1 MTTGTNPLLEKLLA
15 PRRLEYLIINQDGII
30 LDKSPQVHRFAES
43 PEQVQQGRDAR
54 GGYPELIG
62 IEQVWI
68 DILEGRCNSFE
79 LQGINRCSDREGT
92 LYLDLWIVANS
103 QEHQPPDRLFV
114 FFGDATERMVLRQ
127 TFVQREND
135 AYLLLNKLNSA
146 KSALDKIFQT
156 ALDPIIVCKANGL
169 IKKTN
174 KATCD
179 LLNYSELELIGK
191 PLQEIIPN
199 IQALESVNTEASYG
213 KEEEAYY
220 VRKTEVEVTCKS
232 KKGEERVIGFSRGVI
247 RNEEGEIEE
256 FVYIG
261 RDMTERKRTSAAIAK
276 MNAALA
282 QRVEERTRTLQQT
295 IVQLESEI
303 GDRQRAEAALQKE
316 REFLNALLNNL
327 QDSIVA
333 CDADG
338 TLSVLNR
345 ASQEVYGLPE
355 QPLSVHHW
363 GEHFQFYH
371 PDENTPMPIAQTP
384 LYRAWQGERVCEQEM
399 EILPK
404 QGKKR
409 ILVANGQALVN
420 AQGENLGAVVA
431 IQDITARK
439 QAEKA
444 LQNIISGTAAVTGE
458 EFFPVLV
465 QHLATALG
473 VPYVLLSQ
481 LEGTQKKTLKTLAFW
496 CGDRLWDNFEYE
508 LCHTPC
514 EVVIEEGRLCHY
526 PDRLQDLFPD
536 APALAT
542 LNAVGYLGVPLFDP
556 QNQPIGNLCIL
567 HDQPLE
573 IEPEANA
580 ILSVFASRAAAEL
593 QRKWAEDALKSANDE
608 LERRVQERTHELS
621 ETLNSLQAEISERQK
636 TEAALRRSEER
647 WQLAIKGTSDGI
659 WDWDLKSDRVFLSA
673 RGQEMLGYESQDQ
686 FHPFQAWE
694 SRIHPDDLETCR
706 HAMQAHLDQTAP
718 SYSQEHRVRCEDGG
732 YKWILTRGQA
742 QWDEAGNPI
751 RMTGSHTDITDRKQA
766 DEERRKF
773 VALVENSKD
782 FIGMASLEG
791 KAIYINEAGRLRV
804 GLDSLEQVYQTE
816 MSDYLTP
823 ETKVQYQKVAIPTVM
838 QTGYWQGETKL
849 RHFKTGQCFDMETSL
864 FLVKHPERN
873 EPICFATIQRDI
885 SDRKRAEAAILASE
899 NKYRSVVENLSEVI
913 FQRDQHGY
921 LTFLNP
927 AWTDITGFTV
937 AESLGQPFLSF
948 VHPDDRPSFRK
959 AFAALINN
967 QQDSVRH
974 EARFLTK
981 EGSYRWVEVQ
991 KRLNIN
997 DQNSYIGT
1005 AGSLNDITDRKR
1017 IEQVREQERQQLRQI
1032 ITNAPVAMAMFDTEM
1047 RYLAYSNCWLKDYQL
1062 EGQSLLGQS
1071 YYHQLP
1077 APENI
1082 QAIHQ
1087 GALQG
1092 AVLSRP
1098 EECFEL
1104 SDGTQ
1109 LYLRW
1114 AVQPW
1119 YRSEHQIGGIIIV
1132 TQVINELVQA
1142 REQALQASRMK
1153 SQFLANMSHEIRT
1166 PMNGVIGMTDLLLK
1180 TPLSSQ
1186 QQDFVHTLKTSGQNL
1201 LILINDI
1208 LDFSKLEAGEMRLD
1222 RIEFSLSG
1230 CLEETIDLLAT
1241 QAQSKRLELLSLV
1254 ESEIPPTLIGDPTR
1268 LRQVLMNLTGNALKF
1283 TDQGEVVVHASLQI
1297 QTPTTTT
1304 LYFEVRDTGIGI
1316 NPRDQHKLF
1325 ESFSQVDASTT
1336 RKYGGTGLGLA
1347 ICKQLVTL
1355 MGGEIGV
1362 ESSVGTGSCFW
1373 FTATF
1378 ETAPSGVKVLPKL
1391 PSSPQNLRLLVM
1403 DANATSRQ
1411 MICAY
1416 LESWHLQGEAVA
1428 NSSEAIAA
1436 LQTADTQGNPYS
1448 LVLIDLQNAQTDGET
1463 LAQTLISDPQ
1473 FSPLKWLVMVSIH
1486 QHELVKRLLKK
1497 GAAGYLLKP
1506 IKASRLLERL
1516 TQALQG
1522 QPSGVSSS
1530 LFLREDTGRS
1540 SPVMESV
1547 KNLKILLVED
1557 TPINQKVIL
1566 NQLKIL
1572 GYAADCVENGQEAL
1586 DCLAEQQY
1594 DLVLMDCLMPVLDGY
1609 KTTKALRDRE
1619 GSSRHTPIIAMTANA
1634 MKGDREKCVEAGM
1647 DDYISKPVDL
1657 DQLAA
1662 ILHHWGE
1669 TISGVPEAIPP
1680 PTPPLTLP
1688 STSIPFEPLDEAPID
1703 LDRLHEIS
1711 RGDEEFELELLE
1723 TFMEDAVVYFED
1735 IKRYIKT
1742 QDWVELSR
1750 RAHQLKGGSAT
1761 VAVLSMPNIARQIE
1775 SLANQQCQEGLEELA
1790 AELEV
1795 ILTRIERFIITL
1807 QKPK

>member
-1 MTTGTNPLLEKLLA
+1 MTTGMNPLLEKLLA
-15 PRRLEYLIINQDGII
+15 PRCLEYLIVNRDGII
-30 LDKSPQVHRFAES
+30 LEKSPQVHRFAES
-43 PEQVQQGRDAR
+43 PEQVKEGRDAR

-62 IEQVWI
+62 IEQVLL

-79 LQGINRCSDREGT
+79 LQGINRCSEREGI
-92 LYLDLWIVANS
+92 LYLDFWIVANS
-103 QEHQPPDRLFV
+103 QDNLPPDRLFV

-127 TFVQREND
+127 TLVQRENE
-135 AYLLLNKLNSA
+135 AYLLLHKLNCA

-156 ALDPIIVCKANGL
+156 ALDPIIVCTSNGL

-174 KATCD
+174 KATWE

-191 PLQEIIPN
+191 PLRDIVPN
-199 IQALESVNTEASYG
+199 IQRLEAGNPEPFYG
-213 KEEEAYY
+213 TEEEAYY
-220 VRKTEVEVTCKS
+220 LRKTEVEVTCKS
-232 KKGEERVIGFSRGVI
+232 KKGAEIVVGFSRGVI

-256 FVYIG
+256 LVYIG
-261 RDMTERKRTSAAIAK
+261 RDLTERKRSSAAIAK

-355 QPLSVHHW
+355 QPLSVTQW

-371 PDENTPMPIAQTP
+371 ADESTPMPIEQTP

-431 IQDITARK
+431 MQDITARK

-481 LEGTQKKTLKTLAFW
+481 LQGTEEKQLKTLAFW
-496 CGDRLWDNFEYE
+496 GGDRLADNFEYE
-508 LCHTPC
+508 LCGTPC
-514 EVVIEEGRLCHY
+514 EVVIEEARLCHY
-526 PDRLQDLFPD
+526 PDRLQELFPN

-542 LNAVGYLGVPLFDP
+542 INAVGYLGVPLFDP
-556 QNQPIGNLCIL
+556 QNRPIGNLCII

-573 IEPEANA
+573 VEPEAHA

-608 LERRVQERTHELS
+608 LERRVQERTRELS
-621 ETLNSLQAEISERQK
+621 ETLNSLQGEIAERQK

-659 WDWDLKSDRVFLSA
+659 WDWDLKCDRVFLSA

-686 FHPFQAWE
+686 FHPFAEWE

-706 HAMQAHLDQTAP
+706 QAMQAHLSNTGS
-718 SYSQEHRVRCEDGG
+718 SYSQEHRARSKDGG

-782 FIGMASLEG
+782 FIGMATLEG
-791 KAIYINEAGRLRV
+791 KAIYVNEAGRLLV

-816 MSDYLTP
+816 MSHYLSP
-823 ETKVQYQKVAIPTVM
+823 ETWVQYQEVAIPTVLE
-838 QTGYWQGETKL
+838 TGYWQGETKL
-849 RHFKTGQCFDMETSL
+849 RHFKTGECFDMETSL
-864 FLVKHPERN
+864 FLVKHPERG

-913 FQRDQHGY
+913 FQRDKCGY

-937 AESLGQPFLSF
+937 AESVGQPFLSF
-948 VHPDDRPSFRK
+948 VHPDDRPSFLK
-959 AFAALINN
+959 AFESLLNSE
-967 QQDSVRH
+967 QDSVRH

-981 EGSYRWVEVQ
+981 EGNYRWVEVQ

-997 DQNSYIGT
+997 DRNDYIGT
-1005 AGSLNDITDRKR
+1005 AGSLNDVTDRKR

-1032 ITNAPVAMAMFDTEM
+1032 ITNAPVAMAMFDTQM
-1047 RYLAYSNCWLKDYQL
+1047 RYLAYSNCWLKDYAL

-1071 YYHQLP
+1071 YYDHLP
-1077 APENI
+1077 ETENI
-1082 QAIHQ
+1082 KAIHQ
-1087 GALQG
+1087 AALQG
-1092 AVLSRP
+1092 EVLSRP
-1098 EECFEL
+1098 EESFEL
-1104 SDGTQ
+1104 GDGTQ

-1119 YRSEHQIGGIIIV
+1119 YRSEYQIGGIIIV

-1180 TPLSSQ
+1180 TALSSQ
-1186 QQDFVHTLKTSGQNL
+1186 QQDFVNILKNSSQNL

-1222 RIEFSLSG
+1222 RIEFNLSR
-1230 CLEETIDLLAT
+1230 CIEETIDLLAT
-1241 QAQSKRLELLSLV
+1241 QAQSKQLELLYLV
-1254 ESEIPPTLIGDPTR
+1254 DSEIPPTLIGDPTR

-1283 TDQGEVVVHASLQI
+1283 TQKGEVVVHVSLQI

-1304 LYFEVRDTGIGI
+1304 LHFEVRDTGIGI
-1316 NPRDQHKLF
+1316 NAQDQHKLF
-1325 ESFSQVDASTT
+1325 QSFSQVDASTT

-1362 ESSVGTGSCFW
+1362 DSAVGVGSRFW

-1378 ETAPSGVKVLPKL
+1378 ETLPDGVKVLPELLL
-1391 PSSPQNLRLLVM
+1391 PPRDWRLLVM
-1403 DANATSRQ
+1403 DHNATSRQ

-1416 LESWHLQGEAVA
+1416 LESWHLQGEAVG

-1436 LQTADTQGNPYS
+1436 LHNASTQGNPYS
-1448 LVLIDLQNAQTDGET
+1448 LVLIDLQNAQSDGET
-1463 LAQTLISDPQ
+1463 LAKTLISEPS
-1473 FSPLKWLVMVSIH
+1473 FSQLKWVIMVSIH

-1506 IKASRLLERL
+1506 IKASRLLESL
-1516 TQALQG
+1516 TEALQG
-1522 QPSGVSSS
+1522 QPSEVSPS
-1530 LFLREDTGRS
+1530 LFLQEDSGRS
-1540 SPVMESV
+1540 SPVFEPV

-1566 NQLKIL
+1566 NQLKVL

-1586 DCLAEQQY
+1586 DCLAEQDY
-1594 DLVLMDCLMPVLDGY
+1594 DIVLMDCLMPVLDGY

-1634 MKGDREKCVEAGM
+1634 MKGDREKCLDAGM
-1647 DDYISKPVDL
+1647 DDYLSKPVDI
-1657 DQLAA
+1657 DELAA
-1662 ILHHWGE
+1662 LLRHWGE
-1669 TISGVPEAIPP
+1669 TISGVPQTLSPP
-1680 PTPPLTLP
+1680 NQQPTLLDQFT
-1688 STSIPFEPLDEAPID
+1688 PFVPLDEAPID

-1735 IKRYIKT
+1735 IKHYIQT
-1742 QDWVELSR
+1742 QDWVALGR

-1761 VAVLSMPNIARQIE
+1761 VAVLSMPNIAREIE
-1775 SLANQQCQEGLEELA
+1775 SQANQECPEGLEELV
-1790 AELEV
+1790 AELEIIFTRLHSFIS
-1795 ILTRIERFIITL
+1795 ILKEEA
-1807 QKPK
+1807 

>member
-1 MTTGTNPLLEKLLA
+1 MTTCRNPLLEKLLA
-15 PRRLEYLIINQDGII
+15 PRSLEYLVVNRDGII
-30 LDKSPQVHRFAES
+30 LEKSPQVHRFAES
-43 PEQVQQGRDAR
+43 PEQVEAGRDAR

-62 IEQVWI
+62 IEQVWV
-68 DILEGRCNSFE
+68 DILEGHCNSFE
-79 LQGINRCSDREGT
+79 LQGINRCSHREGT
-92 LYLDLWIVANS
+92 LYLDLWMVANS
-103 QEHQPPDRLFV
+103 QENHPPDRLFV

-127 TFVQREND
+127 TLVQRENE
-135 AYLLLNKLNSA
+135 AYLLLNKLHSA

-156 ALDPIIVCKANGL
+156 ALDPIIVCTANGL

-174 KATCD
+174 KATWE
-179 LLNYSELELIGK
+179 LLKYSELELVGK
-191 PLQEIIPN
+191 PLKDIIQN
-199 IQALESVNTEASYG
+199 IHLLETVNSDLSWG

-220 VRKTEVEVTCKS
+220 LRKPEIEVTCKS
-232 KKGEERVIGFSRGVI
+232 KKGEEIVVGFSRGVI
-247 RNEEGEIEE
+247 RNEDEEIEE
-256 FVYIG
+256 VVYIG
-261 RDMTERKRTSAAIAK
+261 RDLTERKRTSAAIAK

-295 IVQLESEI
+295 ILQLESEI

-371 PDENTPMPIAQTP
+371 PDENSPMPIEQTP
-384 LYRAWQGERVCEQEM
+384 LYRAWQGERVCEQEI

-409 ILVANGQALVN
+409 IIVANGQALVN

-431 IQDITARK
+431 MQDITARK

-481 LEGTQKKTLKTLAFW
+481 LEGTHHKKLKTLAFW
-496 CGDRLWDNFEYE
+496 SGDRLWDNFEYE
-508 LCHTPC
+508 LCDTPC
-514 EVVIEEGRLCHY
+514 EIVIEEARLCHY
-526 PDRLQDLFPD
+526 PDRLQDRFPN

-542 LNAVGYLGVPLFDP
+542 LNAVGYLGIPLFDP
-556 QNQPIGNLCIL
+556 QNRPIGNLCII

-573 IEPEANA
+573 IDPEAHA

-608 LERRVQERTHELS
+608 LERRVQERTRELS
-621 ETLNSLQAEISERQK
+621 ETLNSLQGEIAERQK

-686 FHPFQAWE
+686 FHPFAEWE
-694 SRIHPDDLETCR
+694 NRIHPDDMETCR
-706 HAMQAHLDQTAP
+706 QALQAHLSNTGS
-718 SYSQEHRVRCEDGG
+718 SYSQEHRVRTQDGG

-766 DEERRKF
+766 EEERRKF

-782 FIGMASLEG
+782 FIGMATLEG
-791 KAIYINEAGRLRV
+791 KTMYVNEAGRLRV
-804 GLDSLEQVYQTE
+804 GLDSREQVYQTE

-823 ETKVQYQKVAIPTVM
+823 ETWVQYQQVAIPTVM
-838 QTGYWQGETKL
+838 QAGYWQGETKL
-849 RHFKTGQCFDMETSL
+849 RHFKTGDCFDMETSL
-864 FLVKHPERN
+864 FLVKHPERG

-885 SDRKRAEAAILASE
+885 SDRKRAEAALIASE

-913 FQRDQHGY
+913 FQRDTQGY

-937 AESLGQPFLSF
+937 AESVGQPLLSF

-959 AFAALINN
+959 AFEALINY

-981 EGSYRWVEVQ
+981 EGNYRWVEVQ

-997 DQNSYIGT
+997 DHNCYIGT

-1047 RYLAYSNCWLKDYQL
+1047 RYLAYSNCWLKDYRL

-1071 YYHQLP
+1071 YYEQLP
-1077 APENI
+1077 ETENI
-1082 QAIHQ
+1082 KAIHQ

-1092 AVLSRP
+1092 EVLSRP
-1098 EECFEL
+1098 EESFQL
-1104 SDGTQ
+1104 GDGTQ

-1230 CLEETIDLLAT
+1230 CIEETIDLLAT

-1254 ESEIPPTLIGDPTR
+1254 DSEIPPTLIGDPTR

-1283 TDQGEVVVHASLQI
+1283 TQEGEVVVQASLQI

-1362 ESSVGTGSCFW
+1362 ESSVGAGSCFW

-1378 ETAPSGVKVLPKL
+1378 ETIPGGVKVLPKL
-1391 PSSPQNLRLLVM
+1391 APSLRDLRLLVM

-1411 MICAY
+1411 MISAY
-1416 LESWHLQGEAVA
+1416 LESWHLQGETVT
-1428 NSSEAIAA
+1428 NSSEAIASLHNA
-1436 LQTADTQGNPYS
+1436 YAQGNPYS
-1448 LVLIDLQNAQTDGET
+1448 LVLIDLQNPQSDGET
-1463 LAQTLISDPQ
+1463 LAQNLISNPC
-1473 FSPLKWLVMVSIH
+1473 FSNLKWLVMVSIH

-1516 TQALQG
+1516 TQAIQG
-1522 QPSGVSSS
+1522 KPSGVSPS
-1530 LFLREDTGRS
+1530 LFLREDVGRA
-1540 SPVMESV
+1540 SPVIEPV

-1566 NQLKIL
+1566 NQLKVL

-1586 DCLAEQQY
+1586 DCLEKQHY

-1619 GSSRHTPIIAMTANA
+1619 GSSRHIPIIAMTANA
-1634 MKGDREKCVEAGM
+1634 MKGDREKCLEAGM

-1669 TISGVPEAIPP
+1669 IIGGVQEALPP
-1680 PTPPLTLP
+1680 PPEPPILP
-1688 STSIPFEPLDEAPID
+1688 CKSASSDSLEEAPID

-1723 TFMEDAVVYFED
+1723 TFMEDAVVYLED
-1735 IKRYIKT
+1735 IKIFVKT
-1742 QDWVELSR
+1742 QNWVELSR

-1775 SLANQQCQEGLEELA
+1775 SQAHQQCRDGLEELV
-1790 AELEV
+1790 AELES
-1795 ILTRIERFIITL
+1795 ILNCIQRFIETL
-1807 QKPK
+1807 KEQP

>member
-1 MTTGTNPLLEKLLA
+1 MTTGMNPLLEKLLA
-15 PRRLEYLIINQDGII
+15 PRRLEYLVVNQDGII
-30 LDKSPQVHRFAES
+30 LDKSPQVHRFAEN
-43 PEQVQQGRDAR
+43 PEPVEEGQDAR
-54 GGYPELIG
+54 EGYPELIG
-62 IEQVWI
+62 IEQVWN

-79 LQGINRCSDREGT
+79 LQGINRCSDREGI

-103 QEHQPPDRLFV
+103 QDNQPPDRLFI

-127 TFVQREND
+127 TLVQREND

-156 ALDPIIVCKANGL
+156 ALDPIIVCTAAGL

-174 KATCD
+174 KATWE

-191 PLQEIIPN
+191 PLKEIIPN
-199 IQALESVNTEASYG
+199 IHRLEAVNSELSYE
-213 KEEEAYY
+213 KAEEAYY
-220 VRKTEVEVTCKS
+220 LRKTEVEVTCRS
-232 KKGEERVIGFSRGVI
+232 KKGEEIVVGFSRGVI
-247 RNEEGEIEE
+247 RNEDEEIEE

-261 RDMTERKRTSAAIAK
+261 RDLTERKRTSAAIAK

-282 QRVEERTRTLQQT
+282 GRVEERTRTLQQT
-295 IVQLESEI
+295 IVQLENEI

-338 TLSVLNR
+338 TLNVLNR

-355 QPLSVHHW
+355 QPLSVHQW
-363 GEHFQFYH
+363 GDHFQFYH
-371 PDENTPMPIAQTP
+371 PDKSTPMPIEQTP
-384 LYRAWQGERVCEQEM
+384 LYRAWQGEQVCEQEI

-409 ILVANGQALVN
+409 ILLASGQALVN

-481 LEGTQKKTLKTLAFW
+481 LERTPEKKLKTLAFW
-496 CGDRLWDNFEYE
+496 GGDRLEDNFEYE
-508 LCHTPC
+508 LPQTPC
-514 EVVIEEGRLCHY
+514 EVVIEEARLCHY
-526 PDRLQDLFPD
+526 RDRLQERFPN
-536 APALAT
+536 APALSPI
-542 LNAVGYLGVPLFDP
+542 NAEGYLGVPLLDS
-556 QNQPIGNLCIL
+556 QNRPIGNLCIL
-567 HDQPLE
+567 HHQPLE
-573 IEPEANA
+573 VDPEANA
-580 ILSVFASRAAAEL
+580 ILRVFASRAAAEL

-608 LERRVQERTHELS
+608 LERRVQERTRELS
-621 ETLNSLQAEISERQK
+621 ETLNSLQGEIAERQK

-686 FHPFQAWE
+686 FYPFAEWE
-694 SRIHPDDLETCR
+694 RRIHPDDLETCR
-706 HAMQAHLDQTAP
+706 QAMQAHLSNTGS
-718 SYSQEHRVRCEDGG
+718 SYSQEHRVRTQSGD

-742 QWDEAGNPI
+742 QWDSEGNPI

-782 FIGMASLEG
+782 FIGMATLEG
-791 KAIYINEAGRLRV
+791 KSIYVNEAGRLRV
-804 GLDSLEQVYQTE
+804 GLDSLEQVDQTE
-816 MSDYLTP
+816 ISHYLTP
-823 ETKVQYQKVAIPTVM
+823 ETWVQYQQEAIPTVM
-838 QTGYWQGETKL
+838 ETGYWQGETKL

-864 FLVKHPERN
+864 FLVKHPERDQ
-873 EPICFATIQRDI
+873 PICFATIQRDI
-885 SDRKRAEAAILASE
+885 SDRKRAESALIASE
-899 NKYRSVVENLSEVI
+899 NKYRSVIENLSEVI
-913 FQRDQHGY
+913 FQRDKRGY

-948 VHPDDRPSFRK
+948 VHPEDRPSFLT
-959 AFAALINN
+959 AFESLLHSE
-967 QQDSVRH
+967 QDSVRH

-997 DQNSYIGT
+997 DRNDYIGT
-1005 AGSLNDITDRKR
+1005 AGSLNEITDRKR
-1017 IEQVREQERQQLRQI
+1017 LEQVREQERQQLRQI
-1032 ITNAPVAMAMFDTEM
+1032 ITNAPVAMAMFDTQM
-1047 RYLAYSNCWLKDYQL
+1047 RYLAYSNCWVKDYRL

-1071 YYHQLP
+1071 YYERLP
-1077 APENI
+1077 ETENI
-1082 QAIHQ
+1082 TAIHQ
-1087 GALQG
+1087 AALQG
-1092 AVLSRP
+1092 EVLSRP

-1104 SDGTQ
+1104 GDGTQ

-1186 QQDFVHTLKTSGQNL
+1186 QQDFVKTLKTSSQNL

-1222 RIEFSLSG
+1222 CIEFNLSR
-1230 CLEETIDLLAT
+1230 CIEETIDLLAT
-1241 QAQSKRLELLSLV
+1241 QAQSKQLELIYLV
-1254 ESEIPPTLIGDPTR
+1254 DSEIASTLIGDPTR

-1283 TDQGEVVVHASLQI
+1283 TQKGEVVVHASLQI

-1316 NPRDQHKLF
+1316 NAQDQHKLF
-1325 ESFSQVDASTT
+1325 QSFSQVDASTT

-1362 ESSVGTGSCFW
+1362 ESSVGVGSRFW

-1378 ETAPSGVKVLPKL
+1378 ETLPGGGKVLPEL
-1391 PSSPQNLRLLVM
+1391 PPSPRDLRLLVM
-1403 DANATSRQ
+1403 DPNATSRQ

-1436 LQTADTQGNPYS
+1436 LQNAAAQGNPYS
-1448 LVLIDLQNAQTDGET
+1448 LVLLDLQNAQTDGET
-1463 LAQTLISDPQ
+1463 LAKTLISTP
-1473 FSPLKWLVMVSIH
+1473 SLPNLKWVVMVSIH

-1522 QPSGVSSS
+1522 QPSGVSPG
-1530 LFLREDTGRS
+1530 LFLREDVARS
-1540 SPVMESV
+1540 MPVIAPV

-1566 NQLKIL
+1566 NQLKVL

-1586 DCLAEQQY
+1586 DCLAQQHY
-1594 DLVLMDCLMPVLDGY
+1594 DMVLMDCLMPVLDGY

-1634 MKGDREKCVEAGM
+1634 MKGDRDKCLEAGM

-1662 ILHHWGE
+1662 ILRHWGE
-1669 TISGVPEAIPP
+1669 TIRGVPQTISP
-1680 PTPPLTLP
+1680 PTQPPILP
-1688 STSIPFEPLDEAPID
+1688 SQSASSAPLDEAPID

-1711 RGDEEFELELLE
+1711 RGDQEFELELLE

-1735 IKRYIKT
+1735 IKHYIEI

-1775 SLANQQCQEGLEELA
+1775 SQANQQCPEGLEELV
-1790 AELEV
+1790 AELEM
-1795 ILTRIERFIITL
+1795 IFTRLHRFIVTL
-1807 QKPK
+1807 QNPS

>member
-1 MTTGTNPLLEKLLA
+1 MSTGTNPLLEKLLA
-15 PRRLEYLIINQDGII
+15 PRRLEYLVINPDGII
-30 LDKSPQVHRFAES
+30 LEKSPQVHRFAES
-43 PEQVQQGRDAR
+43 PEQVEAGQDAR
-54 GGYPELIG
+54 EGYPELIG
-62 IEQVWI
+62 IEQVCL

-92 LYLDLWIVANS
+92 WYLDLWIVANS
-103 QEHQPPDRLFV
+103 QENHPPDRLFV

-127 TFVQREND
+127 TLVQREND
-135 AYLLLNKLNSA
+135 AYLLLNKLNLA

-156 ALDPIIVCKANGL
+156 APDPILVCNSDGL

-174 KATCD
+174 KATAN

-191 PLQEIIPN
+191 PLRDIITN
-199 IQALESVNTEASYG
+199 IHLLETVNSGQFYG
-213 KEEEAYY
+213 NAEEAYY
-220 VRKTEVEVTCKS
+220 LRKTEVEVTCRS
-232 KKGEERVIGFSRGVI
+232 KKGENIIVGFSRGVI
-247 RNEEGEIEE
+247 RNEDEEIEE
-256 FVYIG
+256 VVYVG
-261 RDMTERKRTSAAIAK
+261 RDLTERKRSSAAIAK

-295 IVQLESEI
+295 IIQLESEI
-303 GDRQRAEAALQKE
+303 GDRQRAETALQKE

-327 QDSIVA
+327 QDSIIA

-355 QPLSVHHW
+355 QSLSVHQW

-371 PDENTPMPIAQTP
+371 PDESTPMPIEQTP
-384 LYRAWQGERVCEQEM
+384 LYRAWQGERVCEQTL

-431 IQDITARK
+431 LQDITARK
-439 QAEKA
+439 QAENA

-465 QHLATALG
+465 QHLATALE

-481 LEGTQKKTLKTLAFW
+481 LEGTEEKKLKTLAFW
-496 CGDRLWDNFEYE
+496 CGDRLEGNFEYQ
-508 LCHTPC
+508 LAQTPC
-514 EVVIEEGRLCHY
+514 EVVIEEARLCHY
-526 PDRLQDLFPD
+526 RDRLQELFPN

-542 LNAVGYLGVPLFDP
+542 INAVGYLGVPLFDS
-556 QNQPIGNLCIL
+556 QNRPIGNLCII

-573 IEPEANA
+573 VDPEANA
-580 ILSVFASRAAAEL
+580 ILTVFASRAAAEL
-593 QRKWAEDALKSANDE
+593 QRKWAEDALLSANDE
-608 LERRVQERTHELS
+608 LERRVQERTRELS
-621 ETLNSLQAEISERQK
+621 ETLNSLQAEIAERQK

-659 WDWDLKSDRVFLSA
+659 WDWDLKGDRVFLSA

-686 FHPFQAWE
+686 FHPFAEWE

-706 HAMQAHLDQTAP
+706 QAMQAHLSNTGS
-718 SYSQEHRVRCEDGG
+718 SYSQEHRVRCENAE

-742 QWDEAGNPI
+742 QWDAEGNPI

-782 FIGMASLEG
+782 FIGMATLEG
-791 KAIYINEAGRLRV
+791 KAFYVNEAGRLRV

-816 MSDYLTP
+816 ISHYLTP
-823 ETKVQYQKVAIPTVM
+823 ETWVQYQEIAIPTVM
-838 QTGYWQGETKL
+838 QTGHWQGETKL
-849 RHFKTGQCFDMETSL
+849 RHFKTRQCFDMETSL

-873 EPICFATIQRDI
+873 EPICFATVQRDI
-885 SDRKRAEAAILASE
+885 SDRKRTEAALIASE
-899 NKYRSVVENLSEVI
+899 NKYRSVIENLSEVI
-913 FQRDQHGY
+913 FQRDQRGY

-937 AESLGQPFLSF
+937 AESLGQPFLGF
-948 VHPDDRPSFRK
+948 VHPDDRSSFLK
-959 AFAALINN
+959 AFESLLNS

-991 KRLNIN
+991 KRLNISDRN
-997 DQNSYIGT
+997 DCIGT

-1032 ITNAPVAMAMFDTEM
+1032 ITNAPVAMAMFDTQM
-1047 RYLAYSNCWLKDYQL
+1047 RYLAYSNCWLKDYGL

-1071 YYHQLP
+1071 YYERLP

-1087 GALQG
+1087 AALQG
-1092 AVLSRP
+1092 EVLSRP

-1104 SDGTQ
+1104 IDGTQ

-1119 YRSEHQIGGIIIV
+1119 YRSEQQIGGIIIV

-1186 QQDFVHTLKTSGQNL
+1186 QQDFVNTLKTSGQNL
-1201 LILINDI
+1201 LVLINDI

-1222 RIEFSLSG
+1222 CIEFNLMG
-1230 CLEETIDLLAT
+1230 CIEETIDLLAT
-1241 QAQSKRLELLSLV
+1241 QAQSKQLELMYLV
-1254 ESEIPPTLIGDPTR
+1254 DSEIPPILIGDPTR

-1283 TDQGEVVVHASLQI
+1283 TQKGEVVVHASLQI

-1316 NPRDQHKLF
+1316 NSRDQNKLF

-1362 ESSVGTGSCFW
+1362 ESSVGVGSRFW

-1378 ETAPSGVKVLPKL
+1378 ETVPGGVEVLPEL
-1391 PSSPQNLRLLVM
+1391 PQSPRDLRLLVM
-1403 DANATSRQ
+1403 DHNATSRQ

-1436 LQTADTQGNPYS
+1436 LQNADTQKNPYS
-1448 LVLIDLQNAQTDGET
+1448 LVLIDLQNAQSDGET
-1463 LAQTLISDPQ
+1463 LAKTLISDPT
-1473 FSPLKWLVMVSIH
+1473 FSKLKWLVIISIH

-1522 QPSGVSSS
+1522 QPPGISHS
-1530 LFLREDTGRS
+1530 LFLREDASRS
-1540 SPVMESV
+1540 SPVAAPV

-1566 NQLKIL
+1566 NQLKVL

-1586 DCLAEQQY
+1586 DCLAEQDY
-1594 DLVLMDCLMPVLDGY
+1594 DIVLMDCLMPVLDGY
-1609 KTTKALRDRE
+1609 KTTQALRDRE

-1634 MKGDREKCVEAGM
+1634 MKGDREKCLETGM
-1647 DDYISKPVDL
+1647 DDYISKPVDI

-1662 ILHHWGE
+1662 ILRHWGE
-1669 TISGVPEAIPP
+1669 TISGISAVSPPLPP
-1680 PTPPLTLP
+1680 PPISTPE
-1688 STSIPFEPLDEAPID
+1688 SATSIGLDEAPID
-1703 LDRLHEIS
+1703 RDRLHEIS
-1711 RGDEEFELELLE
+1711 RGDQEFELELLE

-1735 IKRYIKT
+1735 IKRYIEI
-1742 QDWVELSR
+1742 QDWFALSR

-1775 SLANQQCQEGLEELA
+1775 SQANQECADGLEELV
-1790 AELEV
+1790 AELE
-1795 ILTRIERFIITL
+1795 IIFTRLQRFITTL
-1807 QKPK
+1807 KEEA